1 MTSPVDDAGEIN
13 YDLALDL
20 DAEDLAE
27 GGILEAYNAIA
38 RDLAEHGFQARPVT
52 EDFDSSRGDYSVSF
66 DGLRYVIFGPGVA
79 GEADSQPQPLRLLDR
94 HRPH

>member
-13 YDLALDL
+13 YDLVLHL

-38 RDLAEHGFQARPVT
+38 HT
-52 EDFDSSRGDYSVSF
+52 SRGMASRQV
-66 DGLRYVIFGPGVA
+66 R
-79 GEADSQPQPLRLLDR
+79 
-94 HRPH
+94 